1 MRLIALLYL
10 SGTLVGLGGAGARA
24 AQEADPTPSQVKR
37 LLAQADQ
44 ARGDEARRL
53 RAEATR
59 RLLDLSPARVREL
72 LGPPDRVARQV
83 LYRRYLEQ
91 WAYDRPAALSVLF
104 EGRKGQ
110 EPRSRGVRWDRP
122 EKP

>member
-1 MRLIALLYL
+1 MRPIALLCL
-10 SGTLVGLGGAGARA
+10 LTCLGA
-24 AQEADPTPSQVKR
+24 AQDADPAPLKD

-59 RLLDLSPARVREL
+59 RLLDLPPARVREL
-72 LGPPDRVARQV
+72 LGPPKSVARQI

-91 WAYDRPAALSVLF
+91 WTYDQPAALRVVF
-104 EGRKGQ
+104 HCPKGQ
-110 EPRSRGVRWDRP
+110 EPRLKEVRWVRP